1 MMMPSVMGKW
11 ELHKKMT
18 QKNKT
23 QKEKHKNM

>member
-18 QKNKT
+18 RKNKT